1 MLETVWA
8 FVGMRNYKH
17 ELIKYLRYKKHVSVI
32 ETRLMHLRNKI
43 CKQAVLYGDVDNVIR
58 KQYLKYNKY
67 LLKLRN
73 GSK

>member
-1 MLETVWA
+1 
-8 FVGMRNYKH
+8 MRRYKD
-17 ELIKYLRYKKHVSVI
+17 ELIKYLRYKKHVSYV
-32 ETRLMHLRNKI
+32 ETRLMQLRNNI
-43 CKQAVLYGDVDNVIR
+43 CKQAVIYGDVDDIIR

>member
-1 MLETVWA
+1 MPETVWA

-17 ELIKYLRYKKHVSVI
+17 ELIKYLKYRKHMQYV
-32 ETRLMHLRNKI
+32 ENRCMHLRNSI
-43 CKQAVLYGDVDNVIR
+43 CRQACKYGDVDNVTR
-58 KQYLKYNKY
+58 TNYLKYNKY

>member
-17 ELIKYLRYKKHVSVI
+17 ELIKYLKYRKHVQYV
-32 ETRLMHLRNKI
+32 ENACMHLRNSI
-43 CKQAVLYGDVDNVIR
+43 CRQACKYGNFNNVTR
-58 KQYLKYNKY
+58 TNYLKYNKY

-73 GSK
+73 GAK